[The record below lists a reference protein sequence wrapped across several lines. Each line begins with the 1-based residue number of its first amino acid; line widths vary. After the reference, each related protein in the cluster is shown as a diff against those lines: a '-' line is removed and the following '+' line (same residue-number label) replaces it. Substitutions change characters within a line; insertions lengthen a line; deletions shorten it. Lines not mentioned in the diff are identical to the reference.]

1 MMKCHGIAHTY
12 VWHCVVLLITKIC
25 DGLHCRKLG
34 HILCML
40 HWKVLRRHIFIKY
53 WSSYDLISLFGFK
66 QKILRVLDILIR
78 SIILLQ
84 PKKVRCFV
92 PMMGDIILLQ
102 TKDNEIGDI
111 VLLQQTASEM
121 SYSIFG
127 DILCCGPHHFGRGA
141 LVNQKTVQSSAHRY
155 GTRPVW
161 PWIMVLGVQANTAF
175 WHHHCYIYACE
186 YAELFLKLSPYHI
199 TSKCLGQLKN
209 CVFILVNYQAGLVP
223 AF

>member
-1 MMKCHGIAHTY
+1 M
-12 VWHCVVLLITKIC
+12 
-25 DGLHCRKLG
+25 
-34 HILCML
+34 
-40 HWKVLRRHIFIKY
+40 
-53 WSSYDLISLFGFK
+53 ISLFGFK
-66 QKILRVLDILIR
+66 QKILRVLDFLIR

-141 LVNQKTVQSSAHRY
+141 LVNQKTVKSSAHRY
-155 GTRPVW
+155 GTRPV
-161 PWIMVLGVQANTAF
+161 
-175 WHHHCYIYACE
+175 
-186 YAELFLKLSPYHI
+186 
-199 TSKCLGQLKN
+199 
-209 CVFILVNYQAGLVP
+209 
-223 AF
+223 